1 MTYTIKAKEMLM
13 DQESSHSVQNGAR
26 KPLGH
31 PISHKVV
38 IFVLSFFSEFVLK
51 EYNLE
56 QKKNKQTKK
65 KITEKEKRK

>member
-38 IFVLSFFSEFVLK
+38 IFVLSLNIRPSDGALN
-51 EYNLE
+51 YGAAL
-56 QKKNKQTKK
+56 QASPAY
-65 KITEKEKRK
+65 